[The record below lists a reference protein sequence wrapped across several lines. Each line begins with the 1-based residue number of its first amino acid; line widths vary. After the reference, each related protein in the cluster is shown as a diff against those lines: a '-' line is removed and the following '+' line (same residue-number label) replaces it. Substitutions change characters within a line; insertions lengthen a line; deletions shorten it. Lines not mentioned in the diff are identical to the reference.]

1 MKLTPLILASSLLV
15 GCQAVN
21 KAKLSKPY
29 GLSKLKTHKPHG
41 PHFLEESA
49 ASGSAEADPKPVPMS
64 ELELRGLE
72 ALRERYGLPKVG
84 LIKKADLE
92 VMTKVYRHDLKALE
106 ARLGGE

>member
-1 MKLTPLILASSLLV
+1 MKLTPLIIASSLLV

-29 GLSKLKTHKPHG
+29 GLSKLKTQKPHG
-41 PHFLEESA
+41 PHFLEESGDP
-49 ASGSAEADPKPVPMS
+49 SQAEVSSTSVEMS

-72 ALRERYGLPKVG
+72 ALRERYGLPKVAH
-84 LIKKADLE
+84 IKKADLE

-106 ARLGGE
+106 ARLGEK